1 MERMDMNK
9 RPNVLWIFSDE
20 HRAQAMS
27 CRGDVNIETTYM
39 DLLAQYG
46 CRYDR
51 AYSAA
56 PLCAP
61 FRASLMTGK
70 YLNEH
75 GVISL
80 HVPLVN
86 QKLISE
92 TMQEYG
98 YRTTYYGKWHLS
110 GGAAPN
116 HFVSKFFCKGFDEFV
131 GWENSNRFFDTHYFR
146 DTDENPQAYRV
157 MKKYQTDELTDL
169 AIEGLKKNIKSEKP
183 WFQIV
188 SYEAPHPPAVGR
200 QDLEEYS
207 RAYAP
212 KEYLDQFQE
221 CDIVLRPNVTG
232 SVEELEQ
239 IKTMHKA
246 YYAAI
251 KNLDDNIG
259 RLYEYLKQ
267 EKELDNTIIFYFSDH
282 GDFWGSHG
290 RYGKCRAEEES
301 SNIPMII
308 HWPNGICAGQV
319 KKELFS
325 SVDIFPTLCGLLNV
339 PIPTYCSGMDLSYQ
353 MTAGEGGPRKNVL
366 IQGERT
372 FYSSAAE
379 KERYRAL
386 VLDEYK
392 YIYYRQE
399 KKEVLFHLKSDPYE
413 TNNLA
418 QQSEYKELCCYLKNQ
433 LMQQLQA
440 VSDDFFE

>member
-1 MERMDMNK
+1 MDK
-9 RPNVLWIFSDE
+9 RPNILWIFSDE

-27 CRGDVNIETTYM
+27 CRGDQNVETTYM
-39 DLLAQYG
+39 DLLAKNG

-51 AYSAA
+51 AYSTA

-61 FRASLMTGK
+61 FRACLMTGK

-75 GVISL
+75 GVVSL
-80 HVPLVN
+80 HVPLLN

-98 YRTTYYGKWHLS
+98 YRTAYYGKWHLS
-110 GGAAPN
+110 GGAAPS
-116 HFVSKFFCKGFDEFV
+116 HFVSKYFCKGFDEFV
-131 GWENSNRFFDTHYFR
+131 GWENSNRFFDTHYFK

-157 MKKYQTDELTDL
+157 MEKYQTDALTDL
-169 AIEGLKKNIKSEKP
+169 VIEGIQKNLKQEKP

-188 SYEAPHPPAVGR
+188 SYEAPHPPAVGN
-200 QDLEEYS
+200 QDLEEYC

-212 KEYLDQFQE
+212 KEYLDQYQE
-221 CDIVLRPNVTG
+221 RNIVLRPNVVG
-232 SVEELEQ
+232 NEKERER
-239 IKTMHKA
+239 IKTLHKA

-259 RLYEYLKQ
+259 RIYEYLKQ
-267 EKELDNTIIFYFSDH
+267 KGELENTIIFYFSDH

-308 HWPNGICAGQV
+308 HWPNGICGGQV
-319 KKELFS
+319 KTELFS
-325 SVDIFPTLCGLLNV
+325 GVDIFPTLCGLLNV
-339 PIPTYCSGMDLSYQ
+339 PIPSYCSGMDLSYQ
-353 MTAGEGGPRKNVL
+353 MTEGEGRSRKTVL

-372 FYSSAAE
+372 FYASAPE

-386 VLDEYK
+386 VTDEYK
-392 YIYYRQE
+392 YIYYQQGG
-399 KKEVLFHLKSDPYE
+399 KEALFHIETDPYE
-413 TNNLA
+413 MKNLVG
-418 QQSEYKELCCYLKNQ
+418 QNEYKEVCRNLNKQ
-433 LMQQLQA
+433 LIQQLRGINDNFAEQ
-440 VSDDFFE
+440 F